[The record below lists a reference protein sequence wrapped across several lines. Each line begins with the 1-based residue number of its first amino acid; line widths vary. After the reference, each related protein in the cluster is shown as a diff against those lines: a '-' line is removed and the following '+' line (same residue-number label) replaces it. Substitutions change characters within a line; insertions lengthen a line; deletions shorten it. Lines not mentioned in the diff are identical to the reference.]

1 MRAQLGRSALTDATA
16 AVAEAT
22 ATMTERPQMVFAFWS
37 TAQDPHAIANGLAA
51 RFPGTPVVGC
61 STAGEILDGQRRT
74 GTLSVS
80 AVHGAEGRW
89 AIERL
94 DLAAADAAS
103 ARLLADRL
111 FQKLGADRETLDPHK
126 YVALLLIDGMAGREE
141 AVVADLAAALEGV
154 PLVGGSAGDD
164 LAFQRTHLLYDGKA
178 HSGIAVV
185 VMVHAPHGY
194 DLFKHQ
200 HFVRTGRALVVTK
213 VDAQKRR
220 VLELDGRPAA
230 HAYAEAIGVPREQF
244 DGAAAFG
251 HPITFAT
258 HGEIYVR
265 AVHTVNADD
274 SLSFFCAVE
283 EGMVVEIGGRE
294 AMVDALDRAVD
305 VHLREHPRAALF
317 LGFNCILRA
326 LEMSKAGLD
335 REVACAWQ
343 RMADA
348 SIGFDTYGE
357 QLNGLHINQTLVG
370 VGLRA

>member
-1 MRAQLGRSALTDATA
+1 MRAQLGRSALTDAKA

-22 ATMTERPQMVFAFWS
+22 ATMTERPHMVFAFWS
-37 TAQDPHAIANGLAA
+37 TAQDPQAIASALAA

-80 AVHGAEGRW
+80 AVYGAEAQW
-89 AIERL
+89 AVERL
-94 DLAAADAAS
+94 NLAAADAAS
-103 ARLLADRL
+103 AKAVANRL
-111 FQKLGADRETLDPHK
+111 FAKLGVDRETLDTHK
-126 YVALLLIDGMAGREE
+126 YVALLLIDGLAGREE
-141 AVVADLAAALEGV
+141 DVVAELAAALEGV

-164 LAFQRTHLLYDGKA
+164 LAFKRTHLLHEGQA

-185 VMVHAPHGY
+185 VMIHAPGGY
-194 DLFKHQ
+194 DIFKHQ

-213 VDAQKRR
+213 VDPKQRR
-220 VLELDGRPAA
+220 ILELDGRPAA
-230 HAYAEAIGVPREQF
+230 QAYAEAIGVRRDQL
-244 DGAAAFG
+244 DGATAFG

-265 AVHTVNADD
+265 SVQTVNADD
-274 SLSFFCAVE
+274 SLSFYCAVE

-294 AMVDALDRAVD
+294 AMVDALDRAID

-326 LEMSKAGLD
+326 LEMSKAGTE